1 MRGATPTRPRGLP
14 LKALKMSRGEP
25 VIETVFPGTGE
36 AMEILAEPSPAPNC
50 AQRAAWEMLGQP
62 ESCEP

>member
-14 LKALKMSRGEP
+14 LEALKMSRGEP
-25 VIETVFPGTGE
+25 VIETVLPGIGE
-36 AMEILAEPSPAPNC
+36 GMEILAEPSPAPNC